1 MYDPAVAVSPLDLHA
16 ASPAELQQRVIA
28 ERRCSAFLVLR
39 DGDGKQRI
47 VDLAGHDRL
56 SIGRRP
62 SSDIVLSWDREVSR
76 LHAELVRSGTEWFV
90 CDDGLSHNGTFVGG
104 ERVHGRRRLRDG
116 DVAAIGGTLI
126 AFIAPPSHSS
136 TAPTITSANPRPEV
150 RLTPSQRRVLVALC
164 RPYRDSAYAAPPRT
178 GRSPTSW
185 SSPSTPSRARCV
197 SCSNC
202 SRSMTCRRTRSGRR
216 SRRRR
221 SRAGS
226 SAGPTSNAR

>member
-164 RPYRDSAYAAPPRT
+164 RPYRDSAYAAPPTNREIADELVVAVDT
-178 GRSPTSW
+178 VKGTLRQLFELFALDDLPQNQKRAALAAQAIASGIV
-185 SSPSTPSRARCV
+185 SRADL
-197 SCSNC
+197 
-202 SRSMTCRRTRSGRR
+202 
-216 SRRRR
+216 
-221 SRAGS
+221 
-226 SAGPTSNAR
+226 